1 MLSQETIAA
10 LVVSA
15 LGAAVVWGSTKN
27 RVDAMQTAI
36 DKLEAKVDNQDRDLR
51 TQSNQIEGL
60 SVKMGMVY
68 EEMRTIKHDVKNILT
83 CLQQK
88 IFLDKNDDK

>member
-1 MLSQETIAA
+1 MLAQETIAA
-10 LVVSA
+10 LIVSA

-27 RVDAMQTAI
+27 RVDAMQTSI
-36 DKLEAKVDNQDRDLR
+36 DKLENKVDNQDRDLR
-51 TQSNQIEGL
+51 TQSNQISEL
-60 SVKMGMVY
+60 SVKMSLLY
-68 EEMRTIKHDVKNILT
+68 EETRTIKRDVKNILT